1 VNTLRQFWAGR
12 SASERRTLSFAGAAL
27 ALMLAYGG
35 VYEPLHSA
43 HQRLQAQVREQAIAI
58 ASAQA
63 LIAGRGPLVKMQS
76 PDGVS
81 SLSIV
86 DQAVRAA
93 NLQSGMKS
101 INPSGEAGSEQ
112 GIDGGVR
119 LEFGGVNFEALAGVL
134 EKLENERDMEVL
146 ELSLDAISAGTVS
159 GKIMIARKSTI
170 SSAQNA
176 PSAP

>member
-1 VNTLRQFWAGR
+1 VNVLRQFWAGR
-12 SASERRTLSFAGAAL
+12 SASERRTLSYAGAAL
-27 ALMLAYGG
+27 ALMLGYGG
-35 VYEPLHSA
+35 FYEPLHSG

-58 ASAQA
+58 ANAQA
-63 LIAGRGPLVKMQS
+63 LISGRGPLVKMQS

-93 NLQSGMKS
+93 SLQSGMKS
-101 INPSGEAGSEQ
+101 INPSSDSEQ
-112 GIDGGVR
+112 GIGNGVR

-134 EKLENERDMEVL
+134 EKLENEKDMEVL

-159 GKIMIARKSTI
+159 GKIMIARRSTI
-170 SSAQNA
+170 SSVQNA
-176 PSAP
+176 PSTP